1 MGDHKTLLAILVAL
15 LTVASLYACG
25 GGDGGGGSGGGQAG
39 SATVYAYVTD
49 DLGGYD
55 SVVLTLNSV
64 QLRHPSGRSCE
75 IIRGP
80 LVMDAAELGRDE
92 IVEHVD
98 TTTCE
103 AGPYNRLHVEVDDD
117 VTLRRTINNQRVT
130 DACKFVS
137 YYDDNSARP
146 NRLACTSGV
155 CALDVTGA
163 VNLVAGGHEHVALD
177 ADLKQFI
184 VDYSTTPCE
193 VTLKVSPLRA
203 EDKLAAGYR
212 MSLSGTVSSLD
223 TAADSFTLTVAG
235 NPYKVQYAG
244 VTDQG
249 GLDTLLGRAA
259 TDGLRT
265 TVRCQTKN
273 TSTTPP
279 TCTAQTV
286 LTQPLKAI
294 AVKAKGTISAL
305 DTGLHTFTL
314 GYGAGTTLPVNYI
327 KATELG
333 KVEGTLANGAGA
345 EVKLHGF
352 NLDHFLARE
361 VEVK

>member
-15 LTVASLYACG
+15 LTAASLYACG
-25 GGDGGGGSGGGQAG
+25 GGSVGGGGGTAG
-39 SATVYAYVTD
+39 SATVSAYVTD

-80 LVMDAAELGRDE
+80 LVIDAAELGRDE
-92 IVEHVD
+92 IVEHVN

-103 AGPYNRLHVEVDDD
+103 AGPYNRLYVEVDDD
-117 VTLRRTINNQRVT
+117 VTLRQTVNNQPST

-146 NRLACTSGV
+146 NRLACTNGICS
-155 CALDVTGA
+155 LDVTGA

-184 VDYSTTPCE
+184 VDYTTTPCE

-203 EDKLAAGYR
+203 DDKLAAGYR

-223 TAADSFTLTVAG
+223 TAADNFTLTVAG

-244 VTDQG
+244 VTDQD

-259 TDGLRT
+259 TDGLRA
-265 TVRCQTKN
+265 TVRCQTIDS
-273 TSTTPP
+273 STTSP

-286 LTQPLKAI
+286 AAQPLKAI
-294 AVKAKGTISAL
+294 AVKARGTISAL
-305 DTGLHTFTL
+305 DTGIHTLTL
-314 GYGAGTTLPVNYI
+314 GYGASTTLPVNYA

-333 KVEGTLANGAGA
+333 TVEGTLANGAGA

-352 NLDHFLARE
+352 NLDSFLARE
-361 VEVK
+361 IEVNQ